1 MKDLPTLRGEKVY
14 LGPVPNTQ
22 EFYQEYL
29 SWLNQE
35 RVKIG
40 TGSQELN
47 LEEVIELHEEWRN
60 DHQNITFCIFDAETD
75 EPIGD
80 INLRYGVEEYDNNGP
95 ETAILIGKNFGK
107 GKGRE
112 AMNLLL
118 DYAFRTLN
126 LPIINLSVYKDNHPA
141 IKLYQGLGFRTVKKG
156 LDEGK
161 EEYILK
167 LKKEEWIK

>member
-1 MKDLPTLRGEKVY
+1 MKNLPIIPGKTIY
-14 LGPVPNTQ
+14 LGPVPDTPK
-22 EFYQEYL
+22 FYQEYL
-29 SWLNQE
+29 SWLNQD
-35 RVKIG
+35 RVKKG
-40 TGSQELN
+40 TGSDSLT
-47 LEEVIELHEEWRN
+47 LEEVTQMHQEWRN
-60 DHQNITFCIFDAETD
+60 DPKNITFCIFEAQTN

-80 INLRYGVEEYDNNGP
+80 INLRYGVENYDNDGP
-95 ETAILIGKNFGK
+95 ETAIMIGKNFGQ

-118 DYAFRTLN
+118 DYAFKTLN

-141 IKLYQGLGFRTVKKG
+141 VKLYQGLGFKTVKEG

-161 EEYILK
+161 EEYIME

>member
-1 MKDLPTLRGEKVY
+1 MNNLPTLRGETIY
-14 LGPVPNTQ
+14 LGPVPDTPT
-22 EFYQEYL
+22 FYQEYR

-35 RVKIG
+35 RVKKG
-40 TGSQELN
+40 TGSDPLT
-47 LEEVIELHEEWRN
+47 LEEVAEMHREWRN
-60 DHQNITFCIFDAETD
+60 DPKNITFCIFDVETD

-80 INLRYGVEEYDNNGP
+80 INLRYGVEEYDNDGP

-118 DYAFRTLN
+118 NHAFRTLN
-126 LPIINLSVYKDNHPA
+126 ISIINLSVYKDNPPA
-141 IKLYQGLGFRTVKKG
+141 IRLYQSLGFRTVKEG
-156 LDEGK
+156 LDEEK
-161 EEYILK
+161 EEYIME